1 MNLSFKNRIASLYML
16 ATAILMALVFGIVYL
31 LVFQR
36 VYQNLDKDLSFEAE
50 KHTHEVNFIG
60 DSIEFVNLK
69 EWEEHEHRE
78 IQVNPVF
85 IQLIDAK
92 GTILN
97 KSPNLKNAELQ
108 FNSSHID
115 YHFNTHL
122 NNRHIRQI
130 QVPIKDDG
138 KAKGYIL
145 AAMSSESSISV
156 LYTLKSILI
165 ISYLVVLLCL
175 YFVSRFLA
183 GRSIKP
189 VSQMTQTINRI
200 TNNNLQERV
209 TLPPNKDELYDL
221 ANGFNNL
228 LTRIENA
235 LIREKQFTS
244 DASHEIRTP
253 LAVLKGTLE
262 VLIRKPREEEEY
274 KQKIQF
280 CLSEI
285 DRMTL
290 MTEQLLLLARLDKNV
305 ESVIKKESLQQ
316 LIQNLIQRNDSGF
329 LSKQIQLI
337 FDNRLNEEVLVS
349 SFHAQLIIENIL
361 SNALKYSI
369 ESGEV
374 KLSLFSEE
382 HKVVLKI
389 EDQGIGIKEEDLEH
403 IFHNFFR
410 SDALTHKDIKGVGL
424 GLSIAKKAADL
435 IGAHI
440 DVESTLGKGTSFT
453 IKF

>member
-1 MNLSFKNRIASLYML
+1 
-16 ATAILMALVFGIVYL
+16 
-31 LVFQR
+31 
-36 VYQNLDKDLSFEAE
+36 LDKDLSFEAE

-92 GTILN
+92 GAILN

-130 QVPIKDDG
+130 QVPIKDNG
-138 KAKGYIL
+138 NVKGYIL

-209 TLPPNKDELYDL
+209 SLPYNKDELYDL

-262 VLIRKPREEEEY
+262 VLIRKPRE
-274 KQKIQF
+274 
-280 CLSEI
+280 
-285 DRMTL
+285 
-290 MTEQLLLLARLDKNV
+290 
-305 ESVIKKESLQQ
+305 QQ
-316 LIQNLIQRNDSGF
+316 
-329 LSKQIQLI
+329 
-337 FDNRLNEEVLVS
+337 E
-349 SFHAQLIIENIL
+349 
-361 SNALKYSI
+361 
-369 ESGEV
+369 
-374 KLSLFSEE
+374 
-382 HKVVLKI
+382 
-389 EDQGIGIKEEDLEH
+389 
-403 IFHNFFR
+403 
-410 SDALTHKDIKGVGL
+410 
-424 GLSIAKKAADL
+424 
-435 IGAHI
+435 
-440 DVESTLGKGTSFT
+440 
-453 IKF
+453 

>member
-156 LYTLKSILI
+156 LYTLKSMLIL
-165 ISYLVVLLCL
+165 SYLVVLLCL

-209 TLPPNKDELYDL
+209 SLPFNKDELYDL

-285 DRMTL
+285 DRLTL

-305 ESVIKKESLQQ
+305 LSILKEESLSQ
-316 LIQNLIQRNDSGF
+316 LIQDLIQRNQSGF
-329 LSKQIQLI
+329 LSKHIELS
-337 FDNRLNEEVLVS
+337 FDNRLTEEVLVS
-349 SFHAQLIIENIL
+349 SFHAQLIIENVL
-361 SNALKYSI
+361 SNALKYSN
-369 ESGEV
+369 ESSQV
-374 KLSLFSEE
+374 RLSLYAKEKEIILS
-382 HKVVLKI
+382 I
-389 EDQGIGIKEEDLEH
+389 EDQGIGIKAEDLEH

-410 SDALTHKDIKGVGL
+410 SDALVHKEIKGVGL

-435 IGAHI
+435 IGAQI
-440 DVESTLGKGTSFT
+440 EVESTLGKGTRFT